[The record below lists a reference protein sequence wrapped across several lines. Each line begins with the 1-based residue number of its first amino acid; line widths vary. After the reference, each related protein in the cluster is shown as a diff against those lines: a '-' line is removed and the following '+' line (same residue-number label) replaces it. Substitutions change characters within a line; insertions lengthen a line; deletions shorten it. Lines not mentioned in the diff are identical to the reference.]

1 MILKMKSY
9 IKPFERVLALME
21 LKSLTGITDI
31 AEQDD
36 DIYMIDT
43 DISQEILLNNLAYW
57 ERIGEN
63 PPKMT
68 RQVML
73 ENTYTGAE
81 VYEQIHL
88 FEDMDI
94 NIRQSRV
101 LRYGLHDIHEYRGKF
116 FPQLVRA
123 CINISGIAPGSI
135 VLDTFCGSGTTLCEA
150 RIRGMRSL
158 GIDLNPLSVM
168 ITRVKT
174 GLLKINKEE
183 IKREYIF
190 LKKNIHKNNSNYSL
204 RWNKDDMKY
213 ISGWFS
219 EEALQD
225 INILLCAIET
235 VENDIIADFFRINL
249 SNVIREISWQKE
261 SDLRVRKEVGEYYKG
276 TAIRRFEEEV
286 ERQFVR
292 INTYLDLVNKFELP
306 ATEIIEGNTLELAD
320 NASGYVGS
328 CDVII
333 TSPPYA
339 TALPY
344 LDTDR
349 LSILILGL
357 MHRKEFTSKNHDMVG
372 NREISE
378 KQRSELWTYYQSRR
392 NELTEE
398 ICEIIDRIAVENH
411 KPTVGFRRRNLPALL
426 AKYFLDMLDSM
437 KAADKMLKAGSKAFY
452 VVGNNSTTV
461 ADKKVI
467 IETNL
472 YLWNLGEKVGW
483 VKESY
488 IGMDMLKAKSGFR
501 NNPGT
506 TEAILIFRKE
516 DNNEA

>member
-219 EEALQD
+219 
-225 INILLCAIET
+225 
-235 VENDIIADFFRINL
+235 
-249 SNVIREISWQKE
+249 
-261 SDLRVRKEVGEYYKG
+261 
-276 TAIRRFEEEV
+276 
-286 ERQFVR
+286 
-292 INTYLDLVNKFELP
+292 
-306 ATEIIEGNTLELAD
+306 
-320 NASGYVGS
+320 
-328 CDVII
+328 DVSQ
-333 TSPPYA
+333 TKRY
-339 TALPY
+339 
-344 LDTDR
+344 
-349 LSILILGL
+349 
-357 MHRKEFTSKNHDMVG
+357 
-372 NREISE
+372 
-378 KQRSELWTYYQSRR
+378 
-392 NELTEE
+392 
-398 ICEIIDRIAVENH
+398 
-411 KPTVGFRRRNLPALL
+411 
-426 AKYFLDMLDSM
+426 
-437 KAADKMLKAGSKAFY
+437 
-452 VVGNNSTTV
+452 
-461 ADKKVI
+461 
-467 IETNL
+467 
-472 YLWNLGEKVGW
+472 
-483 VKESY
+483 
-488 IGMDMLKAKSGFR
+488 
-501 NNPGT
+501 
-506 TEAILIFRKE
+506 
-516 DNNEA
+516 